1 MLFVLENFVNMAKLM
16 INTQV
21 YENYGD
27 ASKPYWKAKGGNDYV
42 VKKFRG
48 NSVTAA
54 KVVMDLRDQIEH
66 DSEFFRE
73 HIIGWEIVDDSF
85 LTQFEKDQ
93 LEYEG
98 KITYSPRVLELDYA
112 IKI

>member
-1 MLFVLENFVNMAKLM
+1 MAKLM
-16 INTQV
+16 VFTQV
-21 YENYGD
+21 HENYGD
-27 ASKPYWKAKGGNDYV
+27 AGKPHWKPKGGNDYV
-42 VKKFRG
+42 VKKFKG

-54 KVVMDLRDQIEH
+54 KVVMALRSQIEH
-66 DSEFFRE
+66 CDEFFRE

-98 KITYSPRVLELDYA
+98 KITYSPRVLVW
-112 IKI
+112 